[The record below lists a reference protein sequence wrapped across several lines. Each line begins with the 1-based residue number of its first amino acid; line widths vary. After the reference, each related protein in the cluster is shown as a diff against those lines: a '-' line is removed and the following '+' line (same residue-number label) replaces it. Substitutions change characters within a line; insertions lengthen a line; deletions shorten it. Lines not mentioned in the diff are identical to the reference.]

1 MYLISSFYPDSK
13 SLSLCMQ
20 HAASCIMHHADHFL
34 FLLVVSSHYVLY
46 YLHFTTLL
54 TTFTIDLC
62 TGLSGVRMY
71 YM

>member
-34 FLLVVSSHYVLY
+34 LVATMYFL
-46 YLHFTTLL
+46 LHFTTLL

>member
-20 HAASCIMHHADHFL
+20 HAACSIMHHADHFL
-34 FLLVVSSHYVLY
+34 LVATMYLCTF
-46 YLHFTTLL
+46 LHFTTLL